1 MKATGEASAIGWHHR
16 LALRLRPRSIL
27 VAAQVA
33 LSLILLAGAALL
45 IESLAGLSR
54 VQPGFEPRN
63 LLSMQITL
71 PQARHQELV
80 RRVESI
86 PGVEAAAMTL
96 TLPMT
101 GYAGT
106 PVQAAGQPLLKL
118 NERPIAILQTVT
130 PGYFRTLGIPMR
142 HGRDF
147 TLGDTSTTPLVAIVN
162 ESLARRFWP
171 GQDPVGQH
179 ILIGSNPTPVL
190 VTAVVADV
198 RQAGLAQDADPGV
211 YRPRTQT
218 PEMPAMFA
226 VRTAADP
233 LHLVKAIRYELAAI
247 DANQAIAEVKTMLAV
262 VDASENQRR
271 SIMILLTLFAA
282 TGLLLVIVGIY
293 GVMAYSVGQRTREL
307 GIRRAL
313 GAPEGHILR
322 LVLAQGLSL
331 AIAGVTLGL
340 AGAVALTRAMQGLL
354 YRISPTDPLTLG
366 GVAVGLIV
374 VTIAASY
381 LPARRA
387 IRISPTAAMNGL

>member
-71 PQARHQELV
+71 PKARHQELV

-86 PGVEAAAMTL
+86 PGVEAAAITL

-101 GYAGT
+101 RYDGT
-106 PVQAAGQPLLKL
+106 PVQAAGQPPLKL

-147 TLGDTSTTPLVAIVN
+147 TLGDTSTTPLV
-162 ESLARRFWP
+162 
-171 GQDPVGQH
+171 G
-179 ILIGSNPTPVL
+179 
-190 VTAVVADV
+190 
-198 RQAGLAQDADPGV
+198 
-211 YRPRTQT
+211 
-218 PEMPAMFA
+218 
-226 VRTAADP
+226 
-233 LHLVKAIRYELAAI
+233 
-247 DANQAIAEVKTMLAV
+247 
-262 VDASENQRR
+262 
-271 SIMILLTLFAA
+271 
-282 TGLLLVIVGIY
+282 TGLRLVIVGIY
-293 GVMAYSVGQRTREL
+293 GVMAYSVGQRTREM
-307 GIRRAL
+307 GIHRAL
-313 GAPEGHILR
+313 GAPEGHILG
-322 LVLAQGLSL
+322 LVLAQGLSV
-331 AIAGVTLGL
+331 AMAGVTFGL

-366 GVAVGLIV
+366 GVAFLLIV

-381 LPARRA
+381 LPAQRA